1 MPPDT
6 APVTAPPSAA
16 DRPKI
21 GLREVASWPRSQ
33 ARRTREAKSGGLL
46 GSAVP
51 RSVYWSPLAPEN
63 DASKVAA
70 TGPLER
76 QLWPRRQDAPR
87 AIHPLE
93 TTGTRTTCRDTG
105 RSRGPA
111 RDPSR
116 DRSSPPTRARHPP
129 ATLSSSALRAGEA
142 FADQL
147 SLGQVTQV
155 GDRGE
160 TCLTHQR
167 CSRAEPSRAEPNR
180 TDDSD
185 TVTHSQPGQRAR
197 APVTPTR
204 RKRGDA
210 SERSDRI
217 VRACAPAAGRSA
229 RWARR

>member
-1 MPPDT
+1 MAPLPGPPDARSKLRRALGIGGAAFCVLVAVGVALLFLT
-6 APVTAPPSAA
+6 LMSA
-16 DRPKI
+16 RN
-21 GLREVASWPRSQ
+21 
-33 ARRTREAKSGGLL
+33 TGGAE
-46 GSAVP
+46 S
-51 RSVYWSPLAPEN
+51 PEN

-76 QLWPRRQDAPR
+76 QLRPRRQDAPR

-93 TTGTRTTCRDTG
+93 TTGTRTACRDTG

-129 ATLSSSALRAGEA
+129 ATLSSWALRAGEA

-147 SLGQVTQV
+147 SRGQVTQV

-167 CSRAEPSRAEPNR
+167 CSRSLRAEPSRA
-180 TDDSD
+180 DDSD
-185 TVTHSQPGQRAR
+185 TVTHGQPGQRAR
-197 APVTPTR
+197 APVARTR

-217 VRACAPAAGRSA
+217 VRGCAPAAVRSA